1 MKFLYITIQ
10 RESGLNNVLYLYGRN
25 KRGKYRFVIDD
36 FYPYFFILANEMQK
50 IESLKRCELNHP
62 SEHDYLK
69 FVDSIRNIRNGFKSL
84 YDEPLVRIEMQA
96 PWQVAKFRS
105 FFSKTYEADIIF
117 ERRFL
122 IDTGIKKGFEIKS
135 SNITDNMRVSYKSI
149 RGY

>member
-25 KRGKYRFVIDD
+25 ERGKYRFVIED
-36 FYPYFFILANEMQK
+36 FYPYFFILANEVQK
-50 IESLKRCELNHP
+50 IEELRHSAFKYA
-62 SEHDYLK
+62 SERDYLK
-69 FVDSIRNIRNGFKSL
+69 FINSIRVMKNGFKSL